1 MQYLHNDLGLLD
13 GNEVV
18 EVTLDKAA
26 NVRLLDSSNFNRYR
40 NGDSHRC
47 IGGYV
52 TRSPYRVRVP
62 SAGHWHVAVDLG
74 GYAGSVRAGI
84 RLLG

>member
-1 MQYLHNDLGLLD
+1 MKFLHNDLGVLH
-13 GNEVV
+13 GNELI

-26 NVRLLDSSNFNRYR
+26 NVKLMDGANFSRYR
-40 NGDSHRC
+40 AGRDHRFF
-47 IGGYV
+47 GGYV
-52 TRSPYRVRVP
+52 TRSPCRIAVP
-62 SAGHWHVAVDLG
+62 SAGHWHLAIDLG